1 MPPMKRELSAGGV
14 VVRRMRG
21 RWWMAAIEPTGRP
34 GVRAL
39 PKGLIEEGEPTA
51 VTAAREV
58 LEETGLVAEP
68 VARLGDVRYV
78 YTLNGERIF
87 KIVIFHLMRWRSGRL
102 GNIAP
107 EMRVEVSETEWIP
120 LDEPQRLTHR
130 SERGVAQ
137 TALDRVKQ
145 GL

>member
-1 MPPMKRELSAGGV
+1 M
-14 VVRRMRG
+14 
-21 RWWMAAIEPTGRP
+21 
-34 GVRAL
+34 RAL

-78 YTLNGERIF
+78 YTLHGERIF
-87 KIVIFHLMRWRSGRL
+87 KIVIFHLMRWRGGRL
-102 GNIAP
+102 GDIEP
-107 EMRVEVSETEWIP
+107 EMR
-120 LDEPQRLTHR
+120 R
-130 SERGVAQ
+130 RGVRYRMDPARRAAAPDAQ
-137 TALDRVKQ
+137 ERARRCPDGARTCEAK